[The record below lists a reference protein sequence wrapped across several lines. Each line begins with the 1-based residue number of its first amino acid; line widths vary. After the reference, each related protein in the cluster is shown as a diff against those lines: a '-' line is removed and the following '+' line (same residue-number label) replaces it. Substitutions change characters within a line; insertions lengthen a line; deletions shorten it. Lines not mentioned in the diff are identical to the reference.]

1 MARNTTSTPA
11 KATRIP
17 ADYEDFIAKASWKAM
32 DLLEDDYTFDA
43 AVEKV
48 VGGTKWVTTPKGADF
63 VIANSP
69 SLAGAIETASK
80 IPDADQFLA
89 IALSALHK
97 DIRSDLIDLGIEPDL
112 FA

>member
-1 MARNTTSTPA
+1 MARNTTKTAA

-32 DLLEDDYTFDA
+32 DLLEDDYTFDD
-43 AVEKV
+43 AVAKV
-48 VGGTKWVTTPKGADF
+48 VAGTKWATTPKGAEF
-63 VIANSP
+63 VIANSS
-69 SLAGAIETASK
+69 SLAGAVETASK
-80 IPDADQFLA
+80 IPDADQILA

-97 DIRSDLIDLGIEPDL
+97 DIRADLVDLGIEPDL